1 MRFMAVVLMAAGV
14 AVGSMAVAAAAPSNG
29 VMLGRAAEADSLV
42 SRIAYHRWHGRL
54 CYTKCYREFVIGRRV
69 CRRFC

>member
-1 MRFMAVVLMAAGV
+1 MMRIIVSAILITAAIAIGGNASMASGV
-14 AVGSMAVAAAAPSNG
+14 ADGAALQAGAGTLLSP
-29 VMLGRAAEADSLV
+29 V
-42 SRIAYHRWHGRL
+42 AYHRWHGRV